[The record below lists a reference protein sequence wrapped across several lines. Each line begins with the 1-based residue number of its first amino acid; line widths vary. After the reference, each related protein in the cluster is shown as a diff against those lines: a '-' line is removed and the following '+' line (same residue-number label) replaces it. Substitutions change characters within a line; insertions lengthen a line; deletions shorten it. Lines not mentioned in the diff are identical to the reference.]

1 MRAHNKAVAIATT
14 HLSPQLRNR
23 KPCVPAG
30 NMDALKRPLRIPP
43 EFSRYAEDKKLFEL
57 YERMLSELLVAR
69 PEDPLA
75 YLHEFLG
82 QKKDDGEKTDG
93 SLCIILIFLSF
104 M

>member
-1 MRAHNKAVAIATT
+1 
-14 HLSPQLRNR
+14 
-23 KPCVPAG
+23 
-30 NMDALKRPLRIPP
+30 MDALKRPLRIPP

-69 PEDPLA
+69 PEDPLT

-93 SLCIILIFLSF
+93 SLCSYNFNIPVFYLVPRIIVYGPPASGQHTIVS
-104 M
+104 